1 VIAAIGRSA
10 ALGLIALAA
19 ASVIRPAAGQE
30 PPAPGALPPMEEQQ
44 VEDWTVRCAKDAPQ
58 KRCEMVQM
66 VREGDNGR
74 ELLLVAMGYPP
85 GETQL
90 LAWLVLPLGVLLP
103 PGLGLKVDEA
113 EPARLPFQFC
123 EPNGCL
129 APWALTEAEIG
140 KLKAGQKLVVI
151 VHDRNGKRFGLP
163 VSLKG
168 FTAALSKLQ

>member
-1 VIAAIGRSA
+1 MRVEWENVRDVLVRADDDHAP
-10 ALGLIALAA
+10 ALA
-19 ASVIRPAAGQE
+19 VQPA
-30 PPAPGALPPMEEQQ
+30 Q
-44 VEDWTVRCAKDAPQ
+44 VEDVGVGVGA
-58 KRCEMVQM
+58 E
-66 VREGDNGR
+66 
-74 ELLLVAMGYPP
+74 ELLV
-85 GETQL
+85 
-90 LAWLVLPLGVLLP
+90 
-103 PGLGLKVDEA
+103 VDEA

-129 APWALTEAEIG
+129 APWAMTEAEIG